1 METNV
6 TSKRLDP
13 VPSMLI
19 ESMRD
24 IGYSFETAL
33 ADIID
38 NSLAADATEIRIEAR
53 ATPEPIVAICDNGH
67 GLTHD
72 ELFSSMRM
80 GSADPRKLRNENDL
94 GRYGLGLKTASFSQ
108 CRKMTVLSR
117 KSGSYSAFAW
127 DLDLV
132 VKTNEWYVL
141 EIADCKEIPFNELLQ
156 DGDGTLVVWENIDRI
171 GDSAKDKHSLES
183 VFNRQVSEAEEH
195 IALVFHRFLATERG
209 YKKVTMTLN
218 GVPIEP
224 LDPFNSQHEATIIHP
239 VEPVSEGVTVQS
251 FTLPHSSKYS
261 SKEEYEKYGLV
272 GGYQKNQG
280 IYLYRARRLIIYGT
294 WFNLAKKTALTQLCR
309 VKIDIDNNHDEDW
322 KIDVKKV
329 SAQLPEEVRATVR
342 NLINT
347 FNSPS
352 KKVYRRRGAR
362 QTSASLY
369 PVWKAV
375 KDNGGIAYRINR
387 EHPNIAGALLEL
399 DAEDAKHLEVL
410 FRLIE
415 SGFPTESLYYELS
428 NNPESVTTPPIE
440 ESDLAEISNSFFG
453 MMKSQGN
460 EDEKILNIMR
470 SLDIFEGRWG
480 SVLEAL
486 GIEEQ

>member
-1 METNV
+1 MTSNT

-38 NSLAADATEIRIEAR
+38 NSLAANATEIKIEAR
-53 ATPEPIVAICDNGH
+53 ATPDPIIAICDNGH
-67 GLTHD
+67 GLTRD

-80 GSADPRKLRNENDL
+80 GSADPRKCREKSDL

-108 CRKMTVLSR
+108 CRRMTVLSR
-117 KSGSYSAFAW
+117 KNEVYSAFAW

-132 VKTNEWYVL
+132 VEKNEWNVL
-141 EIADCKEIPFNELLQ
+141 EIGNIGDIPFHDLLESN
-156 DGDGTLVVWENIDRI
+156 DGTLVIWENIDRI
-171 GDSAKDKHSLES
+171 GDVLEDKKSLES
-183 VFNRQVSEAEEH
+183 VFNRQISEAEEH
-195 IALVFHRFLATERG
+195 LALVFHRFLTSERG
-209 YKKVTMTLN
+209 YKKVTMFLN
-218 GVPIEP
+218 SVPIEP

-239 VEPVSEGVTVQS
+239 IEPVSEGVTVQS
-251 FTLPHSSKYS
+251 FTLPHSSKYT
-261 SKEEYEKYGLV
+261 SKEEYERYGLR

-294 WFNLAKKTALTQLCR
+294 WFNLAKKTTLTQLCR

-329 SAQLPEEVRATVR
+329 SAQLPEGVRATVR

-352 KKVYRRRGAR
+352 KKVYKRRGAK
-362 QTSASLY
+362 QTSDSLY
-369 PVWKAV
+369 PVWNV
-375 KDNGGIAYRINR
+375 VRDNGGIVYRINR
-387 EHPNIAGALLEL
+387 EHPNIAGELLRM
-399 DAEDAKHLEVL
+399 DVEDAKRLEVV

-415 SGFPTESLYYELS
+415 SGFPTESLYYDLS
-428 NNPESVTTPPIE
+428 NSPESVATPTIS
-440 ESDLAEISNSFFG
+440 ESDLTEIAVNFFG

-470 SLDIFEGRWG
+470 TLDVFEEKWS
-480 SVLEAL
+480 SVLDAL
-486 GIEEQ
+486 GIKEK

>member
-1 METNV
+1 MTPNV

-38 NSLAADATEIRIEAR
+38 NSLAANATEIRIEAR
-53 ATPEPIVAICDNGH
+53 AKPEPIVAICDNGH
-67 GLTHD
+67 GLARE

-80 GSADPRKLRNENDL
+80 GSADPRKYRRNNDL

-117 KSGSYSAFAW
+117 KNGSYSAFAW

-132 VKTNEWYVL
+132 VESNGWNIL
-141 EIADCKEIPFNELLQ
+141 EVGNIGEVPFHELLKSN
-156 DGDGTLVVWENIDRI
+156 DGTLVVWENIDRM
-171 GDSAKDKHSLES
+171 GDNSNSKSSIES

-195 IALVFHRFLATERG
+195 LALVFHRFLIAERG
-209 YKKVTMTLN
+209 HKKINMFLN

-251 FTLPHSSKYS
+251 FTLPHSSKYT
-261 SKEEYEKYGLV
+261 SKEEYERYGLR

-294 WFNLAKKTALTQLCR
+294 WFNLAKKTTLTQLCR

-329 SAQLPEEVRATVR
+329 SAQLPEGVRAAVR

-352 KKVYRRRGAR
+352 KKVYKRRGAK
-362 QTSASLY
+362 QTSDSLY
-369 PVWKAV
+369 PVWNAV
-375 KDNGGIAYRINR
+375 KDNEGIVYRINR
-387 EHPNIAGALLEL
+387 EHPNIAGELLRM
-399 DAEDAKHLEVL
+399 DAEDAKRLEVV

-415 SGFPTESLYYELS
+415 SGFPTESLYYDLS
-428 NNPESVTTPPIE
+428 NSAEHVTTPTIN
-440 ESDLAEISNSFFG
+440 ESDLAEIANNFFE

-460 EDEKILNIMR
+460 EDEKIINIMR
-470 SLDIFEGRWG
+470 SLDIFEREWG
-480 SVLEAL
+480 LVLQTL

>member
-33 ADIID
+33 ADLID

-132 VKTNEWYVL
+132 VKTNEWNVF
-141 EIADCKEIPFNELLQ
+141 EIADRKEIPFNELLQ
-156 DGDGTLVVWENIDRI
+156 DGDGTLVLWENIDRI
-171 GDSAKDKHSLES
+171 RDSAKDKHSLES
-183 VFNRQVSEAEEH
+183 VFNRQVSETEEH

-224 LDPFNSQHEATIIHP
+224 LDPFNSRHEATIIHP
-239 VEPVSEGVTVQS
+239 VEPVSEGVAVQS
-251 FTLPHSSKYS
+251 FTLPHSSK
-261 SKEEYEKYGLV
+261 
-272 GGYQKNQG
+272 
-280 IYLYRARRLIIYGT
+280 
-294 WFNLAKKTALTQLCR
+294 
-309 VKIDIDNNHDEDW
+309 
-322 KIDVKKV
+322 
-329 SAQLPEEVRATVR
+329 
-342 NLINT
+342 
-347 FNSPS
+347 
-352 KKVYRRRGAR
+352 
-362 QTSASLY
+362 
-369 PVWKAV
+369 
-375 KDNGGIAYRINR
+375 
-387 EHPNIAGALLEL
+387 
-399 DAEDAKHLEVL
+399 
-410 FRLIE
+410 
-415 SGFPTESLYYELS
+415 
-428 NNPESVTTPPIE
+428 
-440 ESDLAEISNSFFG
+440 
-453 MMKSQGN
+453 
-460 EDEKILNIMR
+460 
-470 SLDIFEGRWG
+470 
-480 SVLEAL
+480 
-486 GIEEQ
+486 